1 MKHKFLSLFLTILNL
16 PQRHR
21 GAEKR
26 REGGTRGQGDKETE
40 NSNLPVSAFSLPP
53 FSPSPCP
60 PVSLSPCLLVSLSL
74 ALWLSGSVAHVIA
87 QEAQPNQAAK
97 QIRSGQSKSAA
108 AEIRAVLDAQ
118 VAAWNSGKLEEFMD
132 GYWRSPDLTFF
143 SGGRKLSGWE
153 ATIERYRKTYQA
165 EGREMGKLAFSDL
178 DIQQLG
184 PNAAVVRGRWELTMS
199 DGKKPGGLYTLI
211 FRRFKQGWKIVHDH
225 TSSNQ

>member
-1 MKHKFLSLFLTILNL
+1 MKHNFLSLFLTPLNL
-16 PQRHR
+16 PRRHG
-21 GAEKR
+21 GAEMR
-26 REGGTRGQGDKETE
+26 GEGGTRRSGDKGIRR
-40 NSNLPVSAFSLPP
+40 F
-53 FSPSPCP
+53 SPCP
-60 PVSLSPCLLVSLSL
+60 LVPLSPCLLVLSL
-74 ALWLSGSVAHVIA
+74 WLCGSVARVIA
-87 QEAQPNQAAK
+87 QEAQPKQAAK
-97 QIRSGQSKSAA
+97 RGESGRPKSAA
-108 AEIRAVLDAQ
+108 VEIRAVLDAQ
-118 VAAWNSGKLEEFMD
+118 VAAWNAGKLEEFMG

-143 SGGRKLSGWE
+143 SGGRKMSGWD

-211 FRRFKQGWKIVHDH
+211 FRRFKEGWKIIHDH